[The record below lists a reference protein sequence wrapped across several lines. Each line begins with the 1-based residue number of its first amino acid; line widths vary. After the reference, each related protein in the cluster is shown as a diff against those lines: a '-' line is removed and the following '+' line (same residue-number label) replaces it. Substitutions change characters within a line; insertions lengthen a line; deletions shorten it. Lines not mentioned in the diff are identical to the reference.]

1 MNEREFAQKKQAD
14 WDKLAQIVRKANSAA
29 GKRSLTPEQLL
40 SLGSLYRRASA
51 DLARARR
58 HAVSQDLVDY
68 LNSQVGQAHS
78 VLYGADVSSN
88 PLRAVLDFYIYDFP
102 AVLQKRS
109 RTFFAAMLLTFI
121 GGIVTYVI
129 VLNHPADLELFVA
142 PGFKES
148 LEQWKSGKVSE
159 SAHLEQ
165 SGMLMTHNLQ
175 VGLTAF
181 ALGITGIPDVSLM
194 YYNGAT
200 LGAFG
205 AEMTRAHAHATFWP
219 GIFPH
224 GIAELSAIFVCGGA
238 GFVLFGGLLFPGEL
252 RRSDSLKLA
261 SQDAIKMALGTIPM
275 FIFAG
280 MVEGMFSHQPIPAGY
295 RYAFAALNG
304 IAWYLYLFLPRSNP
318 RSTEAATA
326 GIDRNPLAV

>member
-1 MNEREFAQKKQAD
+1 MNERDFAQKKQSD
-14 WDKLAQIVRKANSAA
+14 WDKLAAIVRVANSTA
-29 GKRSLTPEQLL
+29 GKRALTTEQLL
-40 SLGSLYRRASA
+40 SLGPLYRRASA

-58 HAVSQDLVDY
+58 HALSPDLVEY
-68 LNSQVGQAHS
+68 LNALVGQAHS
-78 VLYGADVSSN
+78 LLYGAEVSSN
-88 PLRAVLDFYIYDFP
+88 PFKAVLDFYLYEFP

-109 RTFFAAMLLTFI
+109 KAFFAAMLLTLV
-121 GGIVTYVI
+121 GGIITYSI
-129 VLNHPADLELFVA
+129 CIKHPDDVELFVE

-181 ALGITGIPDVSLM
+181 ALGVVCVPDVSLM

-200 LGAFG
+200 LGAFA

-219 GIFPH
+219 GIVPH

-238 GFVLFGGLLFPGEL
+238 GFALAGGLLMPGSR
-252 RRSDSLKLA
+252 RRSDALKA
-261 SQDAIKMALGTIPM
+261 AAQDAIKMALGTIPM

-280 MVEGMFSHQPIPAGY
+280 MVEGMFSHQPIAPSY
-295 RYAFAALNG
+295 RYLFAIING
-304 IAWYLYLFLPRSNP
+304 TGWYLYLFLPRTNP
-318 RSTEAATA
+318 KAAA
-326 GIDRNPLAV
+326 A